1 MKLYKPDIPKFDSKT
16 IFKNEE
22 EDYYSVNLD
31 TFPFKLDKIPKNESF
46 KCCLIK
52 ITNHIPGN
60 IYFENKSLI
69 FIETNPNEEEIK
81 KYDLIDDEKKF
92 CFGNLIKSKT
102 GNGYFKRINYEEIYL
117 VLPRVYYYHKSGC
130 ELYTNLNKSFFFKF
144 KDEKTAEDFYDKIS
158 KIINQ
163 NEKDLNKLFSDYQ
176 KAWKQNKIS
185 NLEYIMWLNIF
196 SNRSYRDITQYPVFP
211 WILQDYNL
219 EEKSILNLKSR
230 DFSLP
235 LGMMEITEKGKKR
248 KEKYLESYKIMYN
261 DLNMDP
267 PAEKSFFSSF
277 YTQKKINLDEIEYD
291 KIPYIFGSHFSN
303 SAYTSH
309 YLVRLF
315 PFTLTGIEIQG
326 NSFDAPDRLF
336 ININKSFLNTVS
348 EKSDLREIIPEFF
361 ALPEMFI
368 NLNNLNLGKLQKNN
382 KEDSTYTIIKNKR
395 NLNNDEPVF
404 VDEVL
409 LPCENNPYIFVSE
422 YRILLEKK
430 EKIKKWIDLTFGI
443 YADHENAELK
453 KNLYSSYC
461 YNGIIIKRINENK
474 IDKDELIPVY
484 RLFELGFNPIPFL
497 KVKSEKTGS
506 FSFFDNYNLNNS
518 SSFLLSHNCNELTSK
533 ENEKEN
539 EDIKESRT
547 IKLYNSEC
555 HSIHFSIDRFK
566 IFGCKSGSL
575 FVFIHNYEKPF
586 KIIKDHS
593 KEIIDITGNETLKLF
608 ADISKDGL
616 INIYSLP
623 ECELI
628 RSIYVIIKY
637 DEFKKVYLSAS
648 PLPSVLIETELKLIS
663 YSINGKFLKEFNKD
677 NPNIKVTGI
686 KSDNFIDYIEFSN
699 MTKLELP
706 YFKTSN

>member
-1 MKLYKPDIPKFDSKT
+1 
-16 IFKNEE
+16 
-22 EDYYSVNLD
+22 
-31 TFPFKLDKIPKNESF
+31 
-46 KCCLIK
+46 
-52 ITNHIPGN
+52 
-60 IYFENKSLI
+60 
-69 FIETNPNEEEIK
+69 
-81 KYDLIDDEKKF
+81 
-92 CFGNLIKSKT
+92 
-102 GNGYFKRINYEEIYL
+102 
-117 VLPRVYYYHKSGC
+117 
-130 ELYTNLNKSFFFKF
+130 
-144 KDEKTAEDFYDKIS
+144 
-158 KIINQ
+158 
-163 NEKDLNKLFSDYQ
+163 
-176 KAWKQNKIS
+176 
-185 NLEYIMWLNIF
+185 MWLNIF

-267 PAEKSFFSSF
+267 PEEKSFFSSF

-382 KEDSTYTIIKNKR
+382 KEDSTYNIIKKR
-395 NLNNDEPVF
+395 NLNIDEPVF

-409 LPCENNPYIFVSE
+409 LPCDNNPYTFVSE

-430 EKIKKWIDLTFGI
+430 EKINKWIDLTFGI

-506 FSFFDNYNLNNS
+506 FSVFENYIPNS
-518 SSFLLSHNCNELTSK
+518 ASFTLCNNCNESTSK
-533 ENEKEN
+533 ENEKEK
-539 EDIKESRT
+539 EDIKESRI

-555 HSIHFSIDRFK
+555 HSKKFKIGRFK

-593 KEIIDITGNETLKLF
+593 KEIIDISGNETLKLF

-648 PLPSVLIETELKLIS
+648 PLPSVLIET
-663 YSINGKFLKEFNKD
+663 GKFLKEFNKD
-677 NPNIKVTGI
+677 KPKVEVTGI